1 MRVAS
6 TGLVE
11 LELLGCLFPGFSRA
25 VAAAKNID
33 ECYSQDFCGLKNQL
47 MHFSLT
53 VAERNNS

>member
-1 MRVAS
+1 LKNWFIKSRARVAG

-33 ECYSQDFCGLKNQL
+33 VILKI
-47 MHFSLT
+47 S
-53 VAERNNS
+53 VV